1 MPPGMLSGAPS
12 GGAAPCAAKSLKRKL
27 AALPTVP
34 SELIRVS
41 ATVRTAPSAG
51 SDRQKPFRAVSCA
64 APSVG
69 RDAPNSAGEPSPAPR
84 AKVAKDAADAA
95 RPSGPWSTP
104 ADAVAST
111 GLGEFWR
118 LFAADRVPEAFG
130 IVDSALQQMAN
141 GRKKQRW
148 KYEEDLQLL
157 ATYWRHLLDPNAYPV
172 KGFRVGNWARRAP
185 RERLGQL
192 RKDPLVAPLL
202 PLEAPPELLAH
213 PKDA

>member
-12 GGAAPCAAKSLKRKL
+12 SGAAPCAAKSLKRKL

-41 ATVRTAPSAG
+41 ASACAPSAG

-95 RPSGPWSTP
+95 EARTST
-104 ADAVAST
+104 
-111 GLGEFWR
+111 F
-118 LFAADRVPEAFG
+118 
-130 IVDSALQQMAN
+130 
-141 GRKKQRW
+141 
-148 KYEEDLQLL
+148 
-157 ATYWRHLLDPNAYPV
+157 
-172 KGFRVGNWARRAP
+172 
-185 RERLGQL
+185 
-192 RKDPLVAPLL
+192 
-202 PLEAPPELLAH
+202 
-213 PKDA
+213 